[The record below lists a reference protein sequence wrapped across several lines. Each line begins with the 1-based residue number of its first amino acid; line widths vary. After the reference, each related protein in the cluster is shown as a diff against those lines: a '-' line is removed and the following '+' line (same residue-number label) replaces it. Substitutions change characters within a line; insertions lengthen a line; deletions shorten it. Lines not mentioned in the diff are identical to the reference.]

1 MTTEPPSLYTCDNN
15 SDNIN
20 YRSAESTLDAR
31 STGYVIRILSKMVPL
46 VTAPF
51 FSLGGRGNQVIP
63 GILGFP
69 VWASLSTPLS
79 NAANK

>member
-1 MTTEPPSLYTCDNN
+1 MPVGMTTEPPSLYTCDNS

-20 YRSAESTLDAR
+20 YLSAESTLEAR
-31 STGYVIRILSKMVPL
+31 STGYVILILSKMVPL

-51 FSLGGRGNQVIP
+51 FSLGGFGSQVMP

-69 VWASLSTPLS
+69 V
-79 NAANK
+79 